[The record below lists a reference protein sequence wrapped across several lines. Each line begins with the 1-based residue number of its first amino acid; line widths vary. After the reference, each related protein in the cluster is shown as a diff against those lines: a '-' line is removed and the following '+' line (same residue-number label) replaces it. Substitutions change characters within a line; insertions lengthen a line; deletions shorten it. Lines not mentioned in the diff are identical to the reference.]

1 MPLIGEVIPSRWAFE
16 ALVTEQFRN
25 NSYNRLFFTVEKEKF
40 LAQYYRNVHADEVRS
55 LINSLNLIPNKRE
68 ENTRTIHNE
77 LAVLS
82 RAARIAP
89 YTSKESYESYM
100 DKVEKALH
108 TRSDNFTALLE
119 KKRKEV
125 IQEHGSEWLNTLKK
139 EHHNSAIEELVLNS
153 TSAQFYKEAHNRIYP
168 KIGQIY
174 LEPDNN
180 WGRAPFY
187 SHEKKFAGY
196 TFSTFTFNLLMLGIF
211 ALLVII
217 SIFAE
222 FPGKY
227 LNKGSD

>member
-1 MPLIGEVIPSRWAFE
+1 
-16 ALVTEQFRN
+16 
-25 NSYNRLFFTVEKEKF
+25 
-40 LAQYYRNVHADEVRS
+40 
-55 LINSLNLIPNKRE
+55 
-68 ENTRTIHNE
+68 
-77 LAVLS
+77 
-82 RAARIAP
+82 
-89 YTSKESYESYM
+89 M

-139 EHHNSAIEELVLNS
+139 STITRPLRNWYLTQPVPNSIRRLTTGSILKS
-153 TSAQFYKEAHNRIYP
+153 GRFIWNRTI
-168 KIGQIY
+168 IGDVRLSIVM
-174 LEPDNN
+174 
-180 WGRAPFY
+180 R
-187 SHEKKFAGY
+187 KKFAGY

>member
-1 MPLIGEVIPSRWAFE
+1 MVGNLLIGIGSEMFLTWWITLWATSFLANLTGLILSQSLNSIVAIYITIPLLLIPQILLCGLVVKFDDLSRSASSRNIVPLSVRLSPHVAFE

-100 DKVEKALH
+100 DKVEKPCIPVAIISNGVREKTERGHSRTWLRMVEH
-108 TRSDNFTALLE
+108 LE
-119 KKRKEV
+119 K
-125 IQEHGSEWLNTLKK
+125 
-139 EHHNSAIEELVLNS
+139 
-153 TSAQFYKEAHNRIYP
+153 
-168 KIGQIY
+168 
-174 LEPDNN
+174 
-180 WGRAPFY
+180 RAP
-187 SHEKKFAGY
+187 
-196 TFSTFTFNLLMLGIF
+196 
-211 ALLVII
+211 
-217 SIFAE
+217 
-222 FPGKY
+222 
-227 LNKGSD
+227 